1 MDKVRL
7 GGWFIELLSLSRKAF
22 HAEAIRKKEIS
33 KKGEFDQRQLLVS
46 FRSVNCNCLNPN
58 NLSSSSYCSMFRF
71 LHQLSWKNGARSC
84 QSEAEEREDEKKT
97 EGLMRAECGLC
108 EPLFQ
113 SPNPLMIQSCVL
125 FIYTSLINA
134 IHSIK
139 MVAKTINNNG
149 NSTETNEQASIY
161 APTTSRMKFGSSS
174 SLLNPITLSHRFR
187 DAIINDDLNL
197 AKRIYER
204 AIQSSNPFPIQMQ
217 DGDGENGIGSA
228 LLSNAPHLYSPPRR
242 QSDISTNSTLNGNL
256 NQTSNNNHHRFNFV
270 PSLNLK
276 ENTRLTASQRA
287 FIAQS
292 KINSSNSNSNFVFD
306 VRNVSNN
313 IHHQSSPG
321 SVSSHNRTS
330 NASILT
336 GIGPILYSIGNGRD
350 IMNHHHSGKG
360 KKKEESLQSR
370 LERTSSLILAVKKDA
385 SIDLIEWLLDQ
396 GHERLG
402 EPSRVSHTSR
412 IRSHGIIGKLNN

>member
-1 MDKVRL
+1 MKVV
-7 GGWFIELLSLSRKAF
+7 AD
-22 HAEAIRKKEIS
+22 S
-33 KKGEFDQRQLLVS
+33 K
-46 FRSVNCNCLNPN
+46 
-58 NLSSSSYCSMFRF
+58 
-71 LHQLSWKNGARSC
+71 LH
-84 QSEAEEREDEKKT
+84 
-97 EGLMRAECGLC
+97 
-108 EPLFQ
+108 
-113 SPNPLMIQSCVL
+113 L

-134 IHSIK
+134 IYSIK
-139 MVAKTINNNG
+139 MVAKTIHNNL
-149 NSTETNEQASIY
+149 NSTEIKQQASIY

-204 AIQSSNPFPIQMQ
+204 AIQSSNPFPTQMQ

-256 NQTSNNNHHRFNFV
+256 IQTSNNNHHRFNFV

-292 KINSSNSNSNFVFD
+292 KINSSNSNTNFVFD

-313 IHHQSSPG
+313 IHHQSSPA
-321 SVSSHNRTS
+321 SSHNRNS
-330 NASILT
+330 NTSILT
-336 GIGPILYSIGNGRD
+336 GIGPTSSSIGSGRETL
-350 IMNHHHSGKG
+350 NHHHSGKG

-370 LERTSSLILAVKKDA
+370 LERTSSLILAVEKDA

-402 EPSRVSHTSR
+402 EPSRVSHTR
-412 IRSHGIIGKLNN
+412 QDRSHEIIRTENN